1 MLCTCN
7 KLASSQQVF
16 HPLFTENRNATNQS
30 WRISTWCIRHFLP
43 VLLSSEVLRCNSQI
57 VIPIFC
63 CWYGNATTV
72 SDVFCL
78 FVVYMYTKH
87 VTYQLRIFSF
97 YNYSRTP
104 LVCFI
109 CIKQT
114 VTVAVLY
121 FFSPFS
127 PFLTISL
134 CRAGQYLSHPV
145 FSVLCHV
152 FSQSVFLHVA
162 LYVVPPSLSRSAS
175 APSPRDL

>member
-1 MLCTCN
+1 MLYRDNKSCESMKIRPIRLTNWPESHFCIQTWHIRDILCTCN

-16 HPLFTENRNATNQS
+16 HPHQS

-43 VLLSSEVLRCNSQI
+43 VLLSSEVLQCNSQI
-57 VIPIFC
+57 VIPIFS

-72 SDVFCL
+72 SDVFYL

-121 FFSPFS
+121 FSS
-127 PFLTISL
+127 TIL
-134 CRAGQYLSHPV
+134 GV
-145 FSVLCHV
+145 E
-152 FSQSVFLHVA
+152 
-162 LYVVPPSLSRSAS
+162 
-175 APSPRDL
+175 

>member
-1 MLCTCN
+1 MYVIDTINEMYASHLVFSDLPGRIRDILCTYN

-30 WRISTWCIRHFLP
+30 WRISMWCIRHFLP

-57 VIPIFC
+57 VIPIFSS
-63 CWYGNATTV
+63 WYGNATTV

-78 FVVYMYTKH
+78 FVVLCTQS
-87 VTYQLRIFSF
+87 TWRIFSF

-114 VTVAVLY
+114 ITVAVLY
-121 FFSPFS
+121 FSS
-127 PFLTISL
+127 TIL
-134 CRAGQYLSHPV
+134 GV
-145 FSVLCHV
+145 E
-152 FSQSVFLHVA
+152 
-162 LYVVPPSLSRSAS
+162 
-175 APSPRDL
+175 